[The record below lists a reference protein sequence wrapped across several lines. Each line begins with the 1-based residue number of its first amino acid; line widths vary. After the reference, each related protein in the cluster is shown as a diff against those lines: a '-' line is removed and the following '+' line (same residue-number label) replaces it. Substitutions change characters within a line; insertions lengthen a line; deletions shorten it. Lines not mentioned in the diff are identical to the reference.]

1 MPESA
6 HDPIQPDE
14 GELRHLP
21 VHAPVAEARPVERPA
36 DRPGGALQA
45 WLASLPA
52 PAVAAAGG
60 FVMGVVTWVAVR
72 VLRGGGR
79 RGAALGRRRGRK
91 SVEVAATR
99 SFLVDVHLLKDR

>member
-1 MPESA
+1 MPEPA
-6 HDPIQPDE
+6 NDPIQPDE
-14 GELRHLP
+14 SELRHLP
-21 VHAPVAEARPVERPA
+21 VPAAVSEARPVERPA
-36 DRPGGALQA
+36 NRPGGALQT

-72 VLRGGGR
+72 VLRGD
-79 RGAALGRRRGRK
+79 RRRSALARRRSRK

>member
-1 MPESA
+1 MNEPA
-6 HDPIQPDE
+6 QDPIQPDE
-14 GELRHLP
+14 GDVRHLP
-21 VHAPVAEARPVERPA
+21 VPSNVPEARPVERPVEP
-36 DRPGGALQA
+36 PGGALQA

-72 VLRGGGR
+72 VLRGD
-79 RGAALGRRRGRK
+79 RRRVALARRRSRK
-91 SVEVAATR
+91 TVEVAATR